1 MEAFAINNN
10 NNNQN
15 NNQNQDNSTLTA
27 STSNSSPNSPMRN
40 KIERQLVTLSGHL
53 TDSLFH
59 ENEEVVLEAA
69 RALGE
74 GKHIE

>member
-1 MEAFAINNN
+1 MESFPMNNN
-10 NNNQN
+10 NNISN
-15 NNQNQDNSTLTA
+15 NSNQNQDSSITSTT
-27 STSNSSPNSPMRN
+27 NSSPNSPMRN

-69 RALGE
+69 RALG
-74 GKHIE
+74 K